1 MRHCIYILMCV
12 CLLASCSS
20 RDGKK
25 SVVKGKVQSAP
36 YELLVVADKEWLK
49 TEMGQQLVEVVE
61 APISGLPQREGNFRV
76 TYINPEAFKGTFQY
90 YANILTVNVDKKN
103 NEPVFGVV
111 QDKYARP
118 QVVVH
123 LLAPDYKSL
132 VELVQRESQQLL
144 DIFNENEFAR
154 ERALLEK
161 HHSGV
166 VTKKTQKMFG
176 VSVNVPVEID
186 DMKDGENFLWASA
199 SKQDFKQNV
208 CLYTIPMEDLTE
220 ERWTEV
226 RDSVMKV
233 NIPGERDD
241 QWMETDFRT
250 VSVRSMKV
258 GDKDILTMRGL
269 WDMRNDAMGG
279 PFVCY
284 AYPDIVRDRLL
295 IVEGFV
301 FAPDKKKRPI
311 VRQLEAALQT
321 VFFVPGT
328 HK

>member
-1 MRHCIYILMCV
+1 MY
-12 CLLASCSS
+12 LLVSCSS
-20 RDGKK
+20 GNEKK
-25 SVVKGKVQSAP
+25 SAVKGKVQSAP

-49 TEMGQQLVEVVE
+49 TEMGQLLVEVVE
-61 APISGLPQREGNFRV
+61 TPISGLPQREGNFRV
-76 TYINPEAFKGTFQY
+76 TYINPEAFKGTFRY
-90 YANILTVNVDKKN
+90 YANILIVSVDKKN
-103 NEPVFGVV
+103 EKPMMGIVK
-111 QDKYARP
+111 DSYARP

-123 LLAPDYKSL
+123 LLAPDYKAL
-132 VELVQRESQQLL
+132 IELAQQERQQLL
-144 DIFNENEFAR
+144 DVFNENEFVR

-166 VTKKTQKMFG
+166 VTKKTQTLFG
-176 VSVNVPVEID
+176 VSINVPEEID
-186 DMKDGENFLWASA
+186 DMKEGENFLWASA

-208 CLYTIPMEDLTE
+208 CLYTIPVQDLTE
-220 ERWTEV
+220 GRWVEV

-233 NIPGERDD
+233 NIPGDREDR
-241 QWMETDFRT
+241 WMETDTRT
-250 VSVRSMKV
+250 VSVRLIKV
-258 GDKDILTMRGL
+258 NEKDVLTMRGL

-311 VRQLEAALQT
+311 IRQLEAALQT
-321 VFFVPGT
+321 VFFEPGT

>member
-12 CLLASCSS
+12 CLLTSCSS
-20 RDGKK
+20 GNGKK
-25 SVVKGKVQSAP
+25 SAVKGKVQSAP

-49 TEMGQQLVEVVE
+49 TEIGQQLVEVVE
-61 APISGLPQREGNFRV
+61 APIRGLPQREGNFRV

-90 YANILTVNVDKKN
+90 YANILTVNVDKN
-103 NEPVFGVV
+103 NKEPVFGVV
-111 QDKYARP
+111 QDMYARP

-123 LLAPDYKSL
+123 LLAPDYRSL
-132 VELVQRESQQLL
+132 VEMAQQESQQLL

-166 VTKKTQKMFG
+166 VTSKTQKMFG

-186 DMKDGENFLWASA
+186 DMKEGENFLWASA

-208 CLYTIPMEDLTE
+208 CLYTIPVEDLTE
-220 ERWTEV
+220 GRWVEV

-233 NIPGERDD
+233 NIPGERED
-241 QWMETDFRT
+241 QWMETDSRT
-250 VSVRSMKV
+250 VSVRLMKV
-258 GDKDILTMRGL
+258 DGKEVLVMRGL

-295 IVEGFV
+295 IAEGFV

-311 VRQLEAALQT
+311 IRQLEAALQT

-328 HK
+328 HE